1 MVPTPSTMNNPKRNA
16 VGNNETQWARY
27 QKRIRCVIE
36 HIHENPGGTLTNDAL
51 AEVAHLSPYHW
62 HRIYKSITG
71 ETAAATVKRCR
82 MHHAAAS
89 ILRTDLP
96 LGEVG
101 ASVGYPD
108 IHSFT
113 RTFKAYYGIAP
124 GKGSDANYADTNSIE
139 RPLKIIE
146 KSDVNLIGLW
156 HPGDYMAIG
165 VTFEKVFAQC
175 SMAGLMPANP
185 QATGLYLNDPEI
197 AAENEL
203 RSFAG
208 LAVDTGVTGHAP
220 LPAPLESYR
229 YAGGRFAVLT
239 HKGPYALLS
248 QSYDWLYYNWLPASN
263 ETLRDQPCSE
273 VYLNSPLDT
282 TQQELLTEVC
292 LPLQ

>member
-1 MVPTPSTMNNPKRNA
+1 MD
-16 VGNNETQWARY
+16 NNETQWSRY

-82 MHHAAAS
+82 MHNAAAS

-124 GKGSDANYADTNSIE
+124 GKFRSSTQAKPLPDDVAVCNAEMSSADLTE
-139 RPLKIIE
+139 RPLRIVE
-146 KSDVNLIGLW
+146 KPDINLIGLW
-156 HPGDYMAIG
+156 HPGDYMTIG

-175 SMAGLMPANP
+175 SMAGLMSANP
-185 QATGLYLNDPEI
+185 QALGLYLSDPDSVAVES
-197 AAENEL
+197 EL

-208 LAVDTGVTGHAP
+208 LAVNSSVAV
-220 LPAPLESYR
+220 PAPLETYR

-248 QSYDWLYYNWLPASN
+248 QSYDWLYYNWFPASN
-263 ETLRDQPCSE
+263 ETLRDQPCGE
-273 VYLNSPLDT
+273 IYLNSPLDT
-282 TQQELLTEVC
+282 TPQELLTEVC